1 MEIHLQSKSKSESKH
16 AHEDKKLILWL
27 ESKADMNIFMQLYFY
42 IFKRSTERIQNLT
55 FLYELVNMYK

>member
-1 MEIHLQSKSKSESKH
+1 MEIHLQSKSESESKH

-27 ESKADMNIFMQLYFY
+27 ESKTNMNIFMQLYFH

-55 FLYELVNMYK
+55 LYELVNMYK